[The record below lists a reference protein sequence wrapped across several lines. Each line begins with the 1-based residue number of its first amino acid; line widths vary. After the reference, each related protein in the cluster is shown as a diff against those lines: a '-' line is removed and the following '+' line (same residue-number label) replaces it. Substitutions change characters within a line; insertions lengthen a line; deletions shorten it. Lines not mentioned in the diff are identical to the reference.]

1 MLRIFSEQDY
11 NNSRIPHCHSTEGL
25 KEGFFH
31 IKPLLRTFRSFKNA
45 QKKVYY
51 VVQTLNSMVKPFH
64 CQIQEAGK
72 HMKNASIFLKE
83 LLSGDLNGRMVEV
96 YGCDSAKAQEYAN
109 RFAKVIK
116 GFQVTFPGSA
126 EKEIGLYS
134 APGRTEIGGN
144 HTDHQ
149 YGCVLAASVN
159 LDAIA
164 AAALNGTDKIR
175 FYSEGY
181 GMIEADLSVLDP
193 VESEKESTL
202 ALIRGMAALAIKR
215 GYEVKGIDV
224 YCTSNVL
231 GGSGLSSSAAFETLM
246 GVILNDMFC
255 GNVFDAVEIAKMGQ
269 ITENQYFGKPSGLM
283 DQSASSVG
291 GVVAIDFGDPENPQ
305 VEKIN
310 LDLAGEGY
318 ALCIID
324 SKSSHADLTDA
335 YASIPREMKA
345 VAATFGKTH
354 LRGISKED
362 LIARTGAIRKVCGDR
377 AFLRA
382 IHFVLDNERAQQEA
396 AALKAGDFDKFL
408 EIVKASG
415 RSSYMYLQNIS
426 VEGAVDNQA
435 VGVALSLCD
444 VLLEGRGAFRVHGGG
459 FAGTVQAFVPLDML
473 DSFKATIER
482 AIAPGCC
489 HVLSIRPVGGAVV

>member
-72 HMKNASIFLKE
+72 HMKNANTFLKE
-83 LLSGDLNGRMVEV
+83 LLSGDLNGRMVEI
-96 YGCDSAKAQEYAN
+96 YGCDPAGAQEYAN

-202 ALIRGMAALAIKR
+202 ALIRGMAALAIRR
-215 GYEVKGIDV
+215 GYDVKGIDV

-473 DSFKATIER
+473 DSFKATIES

>member
-1 MLRIFSEQDY
+1 MKDA
-11 NNSRIPHCHSTEGL
+11 
-25 KEGFFH
+25 
-31 IKPLLRTFRSFKNA
+31 NA
-45 QKKVYY
+45 
-51 VVQTLNSMVKPFH
+51 
-64 CQIQEAGK
+64 
-72 HMKNASIFLKE
+72 FLKE
-83 LLSGDLNGRMVEV
+83 LENGALNGRMIEI
-96 YGCDSAKAQEYAN
+96 YGCDPEKAQDYAD
-109 RFAKVIK
+109 RFIKVVK
-116 GFQVTFPGSA
+116 GFQVTFPENA
-126 EKEIGLYS
+126 QAQIGLYS

-149 YGCVLAASVN
+149 FGCVLAASVN

-181 GMIEADLSVLDP
+181 GMIEADLSVLSP

-202 ALIRGMAALAIKR
+202 ALIRGMAALATQR
-215 GYEVKGIDV
+215 GYDVKGIDV

-246 GVILNDMFC
+246 GVIINDMFC
-255 GNVFDAVEIAKMGQ
+255 GGVFDAVEIAKMGQ

-291 GVVAIDFGDPENPQ
+291 GVVAIDFGDPENPK

-310 LDLAGEGY
+310 LDLTGEGY

-345 VAATFGKTH
+345 VAATFGMSH
-354 LRGISKED
+354 LRGLTKED
-362 LIARTGAIRKVCGDR
+362 LIAKTGAIRKVCGDR

-382 IHFVLDNERAQQEA
+382 MHFVLDNERAQKEA
-396 AALKAGDFDKFL
+396 AALKAGDFDAFL
-408 EIVKASG
+408 KLVKASG
-415 RSSYMYLQNIS
+415 ESSYMYLQNIS

-444 VLLEGRGAFRVHGGG
+444 VLLDGRGAFRVHGGG

-473 DSFKATIER
+473 GSFKATVES

>member
-1 MLRIFSEQDY
+1 MK
-11 NNSRIPHCHSTEGL
+11 STN
-25 KEGFFH
+25 
-31 IKPLLRTFRSFKNA
+31 T
-45 QKKVYY
+45 
-51 VVQTLNSMVKPFH
+51 
-64 CQIQEAGK
+64 
-72 HMKNASIFLKE
+72 FLKE
-83 LLSGDLNGRMVEV
+83 LESGALNGRMVEI
-96 YGCDSAKAQEYAN
+96 YGCEPEKAQDYAD

-116 GFQVTFPGSA
+116 GFQVTFPGNA
-126 EKEIGLYS
+126 QAEIGLYS

-164 AAALNGTDKIR
+164 AAALNGTNVIR

-181 GMIEADLSVLDP
+181 GMIEADLSVLEP

-202 ALIRGMAALAIKR
+202 ALIRGMAALAIER

-255 GNVFDAVEIAKMGQ
+255 GGVFDAVEIAKMGQ

-291 GVVAIDFGDPENPQ
+291 GVVAIDFGDPDNPK

-310 LDLAGEGY
+310 LDLTGEGY

-335 YASIPREMKA
+335 YAGIPREMKA

-354 LRGISKED
+354 LRGITKED

-382 IHFVLDNERAQQEA
+382 MHFVLDNERAQQEA

-408 EIVKASG
+408 SIVKASG
-415 RSSYMYLQNIS
+415 QSYYMYLQNIS

-444 VLLEGRGAFRVHGGG
+444 VLLDGRGAFRVHGGG

-473 DSFKATIER
+473 DSFRETVDS

>member
-1 MLRIFSEQDY
+1 MK
-11 NNSRIPHCHSTEGL
+11 STN
-25 KEGFFH
+25 
-31 IKPLLRTFRSFKNA
+31 T
-45 QKKVYY
+45 
-51 VVQTLNSMVKPFH
+51 
-64 CQIQEAGK
+64 
-72 HMKNASIFLKE
+72 FLKE
-83 LLSGDLNGRMVEV
+83 LESGALNGRMVEI
-96 YGCDSAKAQEYAN
+96 YGCEPEKAQGYAD

-116 GFQVTFPGSA
+116 GFQVTFPGNA
-126 EKEIGLYS
+126 QAEIGLYS

-164 AAALNGTDKIR
+164 AAALNGTNVIR

-181 GMIEADLSVLDP
+181 GMIEADLSVLEP

-202 ALIRGMAALAIKR
+202 ALIRGMAALAIER

-255 GNVFDAVEIAKMGQ
+255 GGVFDAVEIAKMGQ
-269 ITENQYFGKPSGLM
+269 ITENQDFGKPSGLM

-291 GVVAIDFGDPENPQ
+291 GVVAIDFGDPDNPK

-310 LDLAGEGY
+310 LDLTGEGY

-335 YASIPREMKA
+335 YAGIPREMKA

-354 LRGISKED
+354 LRGITKED
-362 LIARTGAIRKVCGDR
+362 LIARTGAIREVCGDR

-382 IHFVLDNERAQQEA
+382 MHFVLDNERAQQEA

-408 EIVKASG
+408 SIVKASG
-415 RSSYMYLQNIS
+415 QSSYMYLQNIS

-444 VLLEGRGAFRVHGGG
+444 VLLDGRGAFRVHGGG

-473 DSFKATIER
+473 DSFRETVDS

>member
-1 MLRIFSEQDY
+1 
-11 NNSRIPHCHSTEGL
+11 
-25 KEGFFH
+25 
-31 IKPLLRTFRSFKNA
+31 
-45 QKKVYY
+45 
-51 VVQTLNSMVKPFH
+51 
-64 CQIQEAGK
+64 
-72 HMKNASIFLKE
+72 MKNINAYLQE
-83 LLSGDLNGRMVEV
+83 LQSGALNGRMIEV
-96 YGCDSAKAQEYAN
+96 YGCDAAKAQDYAN
-109 RFAKVIK
+109 RFVKVIQ
-116 GFQVTFPGSA
+116 GFAATFPQNA
-126 EKEIGLYS
+126 DAQIGLYS

-164 AAALNGTDKIR
+164 AAAPNGTDKIR

-181 GMIEADLSVLDP
+181 GMIEADLSVLEP
-193 VESEKESTL
+193 VETEKESTL
-202 ALIRGMAALAIKR
+202 ALIRGMAALAVQK

-246 GVILNDMFC
+246 GVILNDLFC
-255 GNVFDAVEIAKMGQ
+255 GNVFDAVDIAKMGQ

-291 GVVAIDFGDPENPQ
+291 GVVAIDFGDPENPK

-310 LDLAGEGY
+310 LDLTGEGY

-335 YASIPREMKA
+335 YAGIPREMKA
-345 VAATFGKTH
+345 VAETFGKTH
-354 LRGISKED
+354 LRGITKEQ
-362 LIARTGAIRKVCGDR
+362 LIANTAAIRKACGDR

-382 IHFVLDNERAQQEA
+382 MHFVLDNERAQEEA
-396 AALKAGDFDKFL
+396 AVLKAGDFDRSLKL
-408 EIVKASG
+408 VKASG
-415 RSSYMYLQNIS
+415 ESSFMYLQNIS
-426 VEGAVDNQA
+426 VEGAVANQA

-444 VLLEGRGAFRVHGGG
+444 VLLDGRGAFRVHGGG

-473 DSFKATIER
+473 DTFKATVEG

-489 HVLSIRPVGGAVV
+489 HVLSIRPVGGAVI

>member
-1 MLRIFSEQDY
+1 
-11 NNSRIPHCHSTEGL
+11 
-25 KEGFFH
+25 
-31 IKPLLRTFRSFKNA
+31 
-45 QKKVYY
+45 
-51 VVQTLNSMVKPFH
+51 
-64 CQIQEAGK
+64 
-72 HMKNASIFLKE
+72 MKNANTFLKE
-83 LLSGDLNGRMVEV
+83 LLSGDLNGRMVEI
-96 YGCDSAKAQEYAN
+96 YGCDPAKAQEYAN

-202 ALIRGMAALAIKR
+202 ALIRGMAALAIRR

-305 VEKIN
+305 VEKID

-335 YASIPREMKA
+335 YAGIPREMKA

-396 AALKAGDFDKFL
+396 AALKAGDFDRFL

-473 DSFKATIER
+473 DSFKATIES

>member
-1 MLRIFSEQDY
+1 MKSANTFINE
-11 NNSRIPHCHSTEGL
+11 L
-25 KEGFFH
+25 KNGE
-31 IKPLLRTFRSFKNA
+31 
-45 QKKVYY
+45 
-51 VVQTLNSMVKPFH
+51 
-64 CQIQEAGK
+64 
-72 HMKNASIFLKE
+72 
-83 LLSGDLNGRMVEV
+83 LNGRMVEI
-96 YGCDSAKAQEYAN
+96 YGCHADKAQDYAD
-109 RFAKVIK
+109 RFVRVIN
-116 GFQVTFPGSA
+116 GFTETFPGNA
-126 EKEIGLYS
+126 DAEIGLYS

-164 AAALNGTDKIR
+164 AAAPNGTDTIH

-181 GMIEADLSVLDP
+181 GMIEADLSILEP

-202 ALIRGMAALAIKR
+202 ALIRGMAALAVKK
-215 GYEVKGIDV
+215 GYPVKGFDV

-231 GGSGLSSSAAFETLM
+231 GGSGLSSSAAFETLL
-246 GVILNDMFC
+246 GVIINDMYC
-255 GNVFDAVEIAKMGQ
+255 GGVFDAVEIAKMGQ

-291 GVVAIDFGDPENPQ
+291 GVVAIDFGDPESPK
-305 VEKIN
+305 VEKID
-310 LDLAGEGY
+310 LDLNKEGY

-345 VAATFGKTH
+345 VASVFGKTH
-354 LRGISKED
+354 LRGVTKEQ
-362 LIARTGAIRKVCGDR
+362 LIEKTAAIRKVCGDR

-382 IHFVLDNERAQQEA
+382 MHFVLDNRRAQDEA
-396 AALKAGDFDKFL
+396 AALKAGDFAAFL

-415 RSSYMYLQNIS
+415 QSSYMYLQNIS

-444 VLLEGRGAFRVHGGG
+444 VLLDGRGAFRVHGGG

-473 DSFKATIER
+473 NGFKAAVDG
-482 AIAPGCC
+482 AIAEGCC
-489 HVLSIRPVGGAVV
+489 HVLSIRPVGGTVV

>member
-1 MLRIFSEQDY
+1 
-11 NNSRIPHCHSTEGL
+11 
-25 KEGFFH
+25 
-31 IKPLLRTFRSFKNA
+31 
-45 QKKVYY
+45 
-51 VVQTLNSMVKPFH
+51 
-64 CQIQEAGK
+64 
-72 HMKNASIFLKE
+72 MKNINTFLDE
-83 LLSGDLNGRMVEV
+83 LKSGALNDRMIGI
-96 YGCDSAKAQEYAN
+96 YGCDSAKAQDYAK
-109 RFAKVIK
+109 RFIKVIQ
-116 GFQVTFPGSA
+116 GFTVTFPKSAGSQ
-126 EKEIGLYS
+126 IGLYS

-164 AAALNGTDKIR
+164 AAAPNGTDTIH

-181 GMIEADLSVLDP
+181 GMIEADLSVLEP

-202 ALIRGMAALAIKR
+202 ALIRGMAALAIKK
-215 GYEVKGIDV
+215 GYPVKGFDV

-231 GGSGLSSSAAFETLM
+231 GGSGLSSSAAFETLL
-246 GVILNDMFC
+246 GVIINDMYC
-255 GNVFDAVEIAKMGQ
+255 ENAFDAVEIAKMGQ
-269 ITENQYFGKPSGLM
+269 ITENRYFGKPSGLM

-291 GVVAIDFGDPENPQ
+291 GVVAIDFGDPENPK
-305 VEKIN
+305 VEKID
-310 LDLAGEGY
+310 LDLTGEGY

-335 YASIPREMKA
+335 YAGIPREMKA
-345 VAATFGKTH
+345 VAATFGKSH
-354 LRGISKED
+354 LRGITKEQ
-362 LIARTGAIRKVCGDR
+362 LIERTAAIRKVCGDR

-382 IHFVLDNERAQQEA
+382 MHFVLDNERAQEEA
-396 AALKAGDFDKFL
+396 AALKAGEFDKFL
-408 EIVKASG
+408 GLVKASG
-415 RSSYMYLQNIS
+415 ESSYMYLQNIS

-444 VLLEGRGAFRVHGGG
+444 VLLDGRGAFRVHGGG

-473 DSFKATIER
+473 DTFKTTVEN

>member
-1 MLRIFSEQDY
+1 MDIQSTQL
-11 NNSRIPHCHSTEGL
+11 IPIGGL
-25 KEGFFH
+25 LS
-31 IKPLLRTFRSFKNA
+31 I
-45 QKKVYY
+45 
-51 VVQTLNSMVKPFH
+51 
-64 CQIQEAGK
+64 
-72 HMKNASIFLKE
+72 MKNIPTFLTE
-83 LLSGDLNGRMVEV
+83 LKSGALNGRMVEI
-96 YGCDSAKAQEYAN
+96 YGCHADKAQDFAD
-109 RFAKVIK
+109 RFVKVID
-116 GFQVTFPGSA
+116 GFVVTFPENTDA
-126 EKEIGLYS
+126 QIGLYS

-164 AAALNGTDKIR
+164 AAAPNGTNKIR

-181 GMIEADLSVLDP
+181 GMIEADLSVLEP

-202 ALIRGMAALAIKR
+202 ALIRGMAALAIKK
-215 GYEVKGIDV
+215 GYPVKGFDV

-231 GGSGLSSSAAFETLM
+231 GGSGLSSSAAFETLL
-246 GVILNDMFC
+246 GVILNDMYC
-255 GNVFDAVEIAKMGQ
+255 EGAFDAVEIAKMGQ

-291 GVVAIDFGDPENPQ
+291 GVVAIDFGDPENPI

-310 LDLAGEGY
+310 LDLDKEGY

-345 VAATFGKTH
+345 VAATFGQTH
-354 LRGISKED
+354 LRGITKEQ
-362 LIARTGAIRKVCGDR
+362 LVERTAAIREVCGDR
-377 AFLRA
+377 AFLRSM
-382 IHFVLDNERAQQEA
+382 HFVLDNERAQNEA
-396 AALKAGDFDKFL
+396 AALKEGNFDKFL
-408 EIVKASG
+408 KIVKSSG
-415 RSSYMYLQNIS
+415 ESSYMYLQNIS

-444 VLLEGRGAFRVHGGG
+444 VLLDGRGAFRVHGGG

-473 DSFKATIER
+473 DYFKTNVEN

>member
-1 MLRIFSEQDY
+1 
-11 NNSRIPHCHSTEGL
+11 
-25 KEGFFH
+25 
-31 IKPLLRTFRSFKNA
+31 
-45 QKKVYY
+45 
-51 VVQTLNSMVKPFH
+51 
-64 CQIQEAGK
+64 
-72 HMKNASIFLKE
+72 MKNANTFLKE
-83 LLSGDLNGRMVEV
+83 LQSGALNDRMVEI
-96 YGCDSAKAQEYAN
+96 YGCEPDKAQGYAD

-116 GFQVTFPGSA
+116 GFQITFPQNA
-126 EKEIGLYS
+126 QADIGLYS

-164 AAALNGTDKIR
+164 AAAVNGTDKIR

-181 GMIEADLSVLDP
+181 GMIEADLSVLEP
-193 VESEKESTL
+193 VEAEKESTL
-202 ALIRGMAALAIKR
+202 ALIRGMAALAIQK

-291 GVVAIDFGDPENPQ
+291 GVVAIDFGDPENPK

-310 LDLAGEGY
+310 LDLTGEGY

-335 YASIPREMKA
+335 YASIPREMKS
-345 VAATFGKTH
+345 VAAVFGKTH
-354 LRGISKED
+354 LRGISKEQ
-362 LIARTGAIRKVCGDR
+362 LIAKTSAIRKVCGDR

-382 IHFVLDNERAQQEA
+382 MHFVLDNQRAQEEA
-396 AALKAGDFDKFL
+396 AALKAGDFDSFL

-415 RSSYMYLQNIS
+415 ASSYMYLQNIS

-444 VLLEGRGAFRVHGGG
+444 VLLDGFGAFRVHGGG
-459 FAGTVQAFVPLDML
+459 FAGTVQAFVPLNML
-473 DSFKATIER
+473 DSFKATIEN

>member
-1 MLRIFSEQDY
+1 
-11 NNSRIPHCHSTEGL
+11 
-25 KEGFFH
+25 
-31 IKPLLRTFRSFKNA
+31 
-45 QKKVYY
+45 
-51 VVQTLNSMVKPFH
+51 
-64 CQIQEAGK
+64 
-72 HMKNASIFLKE
+72 MKNANTFLKE
-83 LLSGDLNGRMVEV
+83 LLSGDLNGRMVEI
-96 YGCDSAKAQEYAN
+96 YGCDPAGAQEYAN

-116 GFQVTFPGSA
+116 GFQVTFPGST

-202 ALIRGMAALAIKR
+202 ALIRGMAALAIRR
-215 GYEVKGIDV
+215 GYDVKGIDV

-246 GVILNDMFC
+246 GVILTDMFC

-291 GVVAIDFGDPENPQ
+291 GVVAIDFGDPENPM

-335 YASIPREMKA
+335 YAGIPREMKA

-354 LRGISKED
+354 LRGITKED

-396 AALKAGDFDKFL
+396 AALKAGDFSRFL

-415 RSSYMYLQNIS
+415 QSSYMYLQNIS

-473 DSFKATIER
+473 DSFKATVES
-482 AIAPGCC
+482 AIAQGCC

>member
-1 MLRIFSEQDY
+1 MDIQSTQL
-11 NNSRIPHCHSTEGL
+11 IPIGGL
-25 KEGFFH
+25 LS
-31 IKPLLRTFRSFKNA
+31 I
-45 QKKVYY
+45 
-51 VVQTLNSMVKPFH
+51 
-64 CQIQEAGK
+64 
-72 HMKNASIFLKE
+72 MKNIPTFLTE
-83 LLSGDLNGRMVEV
+83 LKSGALNGRMVEI
-96 YGCDSAKAQEYAN
+96 YGCHADKAQDFAD
-109 RFAKVIK
+109 RFVKVID
-116 GFQVTFPGSA
+116 GFVVTFPENTDA
-126 EKEIGLYS
+126 QIGLYS

-164 AAALNGTDKIR
+164 AAAPNGTNKIR

-181 GMIEADLSVLDP
+181 GMIEADLSVLEP

-202 ALIRGMAALAIKR
+202 ALIRGMAALAIKK
-215 GYEVKGIDV
+215 GYPVKGFDV

-231 GGSGLSSSAAFETLM
+231 GGSGLSSSAAFETLL
-246 GVILNDMFC
+246 GVILNDMYC
-255 GNVFDAVEIAKMGQ
+255 EGAFDAVEIAKMGQ

-291 GVVAIDFGDPENPQ
+291 GVVAIDFGDPENPV

-310 LDLAGEGY
+310 LDLDKEGY

-335 YASIPREMKA
+335 YAGIPREMKA
-345 VAATFGKTH
+345 VAATFGQTH
-354 LRGISKED
+354 LRGITKEQ
-362 LIARTGAIRKVCGDR
+362 LIERTAAIRKVCGDR
-377 AFLRA
+377 AFLRSM
-382 IHFVLDNERAQQEA
+382 HFVLDNERAQNEA
-396 AALKAGDFDKFL
+396 AALKEGKFDKFL
-408 EIVKASG
+408 QIVKASG
-415 RSSYMYLQNIS
+415 ESSYMYLQNIS

-444 VLLEGRGAFRVHGGG
+444 VLLDGRGAFRVHGGG

-473 DSFKATIER
+473 DYFKTNIEN

>member
-1 MLRIFSEQDY
+1 
-11 NNSRIPHCHSTEGL
+11 
-25 KEGFFH
+25 
-31 IKPLLRTFRSFKNA
+31 
-45 QKKVYY
+45 
-51 VVQTLNSMVKPFH
+51 
-64 CQIQEAGK
+64 
-72 HMKNASIFLKE
+72 MKNINAYLQE
-83 LLSGDLNGRMVEV
+83 LQSGALNGRMIEV
-96 YGCDSAKAQEYAN
+96 YGCDAAKAQDYAN
-109 RFAKVIK
+109 RFVKVIQ
-116 GFQVTFPGSA
+116 GFAATFPQNA
-126 EKEIGLYS
+126 DAQIGLYS

-164 AAALNGTDKIR
+164 AAAPNGTDKIR

-181 GMIEADLSVLDP
+181 GMIEADLSVLEP
-193 VESEKESTL
+193 VETEKESTL
-202 ALIRGMAALAIKR
+202 ALIRGMAALAVQK

-246 GVILNDMFC
+246 GVILNDLFC

-291 GVVAIDFGDPENPQ
+291 GVVAIDFGDPENPK

-310 LDLAGEGY
+310 LDLTGEGY

-335 YASIPREMKA
+335 YAGIPREMKA
-345 VAATFGKTH
+345 VAETFGKTH
-354 LRGISKED
+354 LRGITKEQ
-362 LIARTGAIRKVCGDR
+362 LIANTAAIRKACGDR

-382 IHFVLDNERAQQEA
+382 MHFVLENERAQEEA
-396 AALKAGDFDKFL
+396 AALKADDFDTFL
-408 EIVKASG
+408 GLVKASG
-415 RSSYMYLQNIS
+415 ASSYMYLQNIA
-426 VEGAVDNQA
+426 VEGAVYNQA

-444 VLLEGRGAFRVHGGG
+444 VLLSGRGAFRVHGGG

-473 DSFKATIER
+473 DSFKETVEK

-489 HVLSIRPVGGAVV
+489 HVLTIRPVGGAVV

>member
-1 MLRIFSEQDY
+1 
-11 NNSRIPHCHSTEGL
+11 
-25 KEGFFH
+25 
-31 IKPLLRTFRSFKNA
+31 
-45 QKKVYY
+45 
-51 VVQTLNSMVKPFH
+51 
-64 CQIQEAGK
+64 
-72 HMKNASIFLKE
+72 MKNAGTFLTE
-83 LLSGDLNGRMVEV
+83 LQSGALNGRMIEI
-96 YGCDSAKAQEYAN
+96 YGCDPDKAQGYAD

-116 GFQVTFPGSA
+116 GFQVTFPKNA
-126 EKEIGLYS
+126 QAQIGLYS

-164 AAALNGTDKIR
+164 AAALNGTNVIR

-181 GMIEADLSVLDP
+181 GMIEADLSVLEP

-202 ALIRGMAALAIKR
+202 ALIRGMAALAMKK
-215 GYEVKGIDV
+215 GYDVKGIDV

-473 DSFKATIER
+473 DSFKATIES

>member
-1 MLRIFSEQDY
+1 
-11 NNSRIPHCHSTEGL
+11 
-25 KEGFFH
+25 
-31 IKPLLRTFRSFKNA
+31 
-45 QKKVYY
+45 
-51 VVQTLNSMVKPFH
+51 
-64 CQIQEAGK
+64 
-72 HMKNASIFLKE
+72 MKNANTFLKE
-83 LLSGDLNGRMVEV
+83 LLSGDLNGRMVEI
-96 YGCDSAKAQEYAN
+96 YGCDPAKAQEYAN

-202 ALIRGMAALAIKR
+202 ALIRGMAALAIRR
-215 GYEVKGIDV
+215 GYDVKGIDV

-473 DSFKATIER
+473 DSFKATVES

>member
-1 MLRIFSEQDY
+1 MK
-11 NNSRIPHCHSTEGL
+11 STN
-25 KEGFFH
+25 
-31 IKPLLRTFRSFKNA
+31 T
-45 QKKVYY
+45 
-51 VVQTLNSMVKPFH
+51 
-64 CQIQEAGK
+64 
-72 HMKNASIFLKE
+72 FLKE
-83 LLSGDLNGRMVEV
+83 LESGALNGRMVEI
-96 YGCDSAKAQEYAN
+96 YGCEPEKAQDYAD

-116 GFQVTFPGSA
+116 GFQVTFPGNA
-126 EKEIGLYS
+126 QAEIGLYS

-164 AAALNGTDKIR
+164 AAALNGTNVIR

-181 GMIEADLSVLDP
+181 GMIEADLSVLEP

-202 ALIRGMAALAIKR
+202 ALIRGMAALAIER

-255 GNVFDAVEIAKMGQ
+255 GGVFDAVEIAKMGQ
-269 ITENQYFGKPSGLM
+269 ITENQYFGKPSRLM

-291 GVVAIDFGDPENPQ
+291 RVVAIDFGDPENPKD
-305 VEKIN
+305 EKIN

-335 YASIPREMKA
+335 YAGIPREMKA

-354 LRGISKED
+354 LRGVTKED

-382 IHFVLDNERAQQEA
+382 MHFVLDNERAQQEA

-408 EIVKASG
+408 SIVKASG
-415 RSSYMYLQNIS
+415 QSSYMYLQNIS

-444 VLLEGRGAFRVHGGG
+444 VLLDGRGAFRVHGGG

-473 DSFKATIER
+473 DSFREAVDS

>member
-1 MLRIFSEQDY
+1 
-11 NNSRIPHCHSTEGL
+11 
-25 KEGFFH
+25 
-31 IKPLLRTFRSFKNA
+31 
-45 QKKVYY
+45 
-51 VVQTLNSMVKPFH
+51 
-64 CQIQEAGK
+64 
-72 HMKNASIFLKE
+72 MKNAGTFLTE
-83 LLSGDLNGRMVEV
+83 LQSGALNGRMIEI
-96 YGCDSAKAQEYAN
+96 YGCEPDKAQGYAD

-116 GFQVTFPGSA
+116 GFQVTFPKNA
-126 EKEIGLYS
+126 QAQIGLYS

-164 AAALNGTDKIR
+164 AAALNGTDVIR

-181 GMIEADLSVLDP
+181 GLIEADLSVLEP

-291 GVVAIDFGDPENPQ
+291 GVVAIDFGDPESPK
-305 VEKIN
+305 VEKID
-310 LDLAGEGY
+310 LDLNKEGY

-335 YASIPREMKA
+335 YAGIPREMKA
-345 VAATFGKTH
+345 VASVFGKTH
-354 LRGISKED
+354 LRGVTKEQ
-362 LIARTGAIRKVCGDR
+362 LIEKT
-377 AFLRA
+377 
-382 IHFVLDNERAQQEA
+382 
-396 AALKAGDFDKFL
+396 AALKAGDFAAFL

-415 RSSYMYLQNIS
+415 QSSYMYLQNIS

-444 VLLEGRGAFRVHGGG
+444 VLLDGRGAFRVHGGG

-473 DSFKATIER
+473 DGFKAAVDG
-482 AIAPGCC
+482 AIAEGCC

>member
-1 MLRIFSEQDY
+1 
-11 NNSRIPHCHSTEGL
+11 
-25 KEGFFH
+25 
-31 IKPLLRTFRSFKNA
+31 
-45 QKKVYY
+45 
-51 VVQTLNSMVKPFH
+51 
-64 CQIQEAGK
+64 
-72 HMKNASIFLKE
+72 MKNINTFLEE
-83 LLSGDLNGRMVEV
+83 LKSGALNDRMIEI
-96 YGCDSAKAQEYAN
+96 YGCDAAKAQDYAK
-109 RFAKVIK
+109 RFIKVIQ
-116 GFQVTFPGSA
+116 GFTITFPKTAA
-126 EKEIGLYS
+126 ETPIGLYS

-144 HTDHQ
+144 HIDHQ

-164 AAALNGTDKIR
+164 AAAPNGTNMIH

-181 GMIEADLSVLDP
+181 GMIEADLSVLEP

-202 ALIRGMAALAIKR
+202 ALIRGMSALAIKK
-215 GYEVKGIDV
+215 GYPVKGFDV

-231 GGSGLSSSAAFETLM
+231 GGSGLSSSAAFETLL
-246 GVILNDMFC
+246 GVIINDMFC

-269 ITENQYFGKPSGLM
+269 VTENQYFGKPSGLM

-291 GVVAIDFGDPENPQ
+291 GVVAIDFGDPENPK
-305 VEKIN
+305 VEKIG

-335 YASIPREMKA
+335 YAGIPREMKA
-345 VAATFGKTH
+345 VAATFGKSH
-354 LRGISKED
+354 LRGITKEQ
-362 LIARTGAIRKVCGDR
+362 LIERTGAIRKVCGDR

-382 IHFVLDNERAQQEA
+382 MHFVLDNERAQEEA

-408 EIVKASG
+408 GIVKASG
-415 RSSYMYLQNIS
+415 ESSYMYLQNIS

-444 VLLEGRGAFRVHGGG
+444 VLLDGRGAFRVHGGG

-473 DSFKATIER
+473 DTFKATVEN

>member
-1 MLRIFSEQDY
+1 MK
-11 NNSRIPHCHSTEGL
+11 STN
-25 KEGFFH
+25 
-31 IKPLLRTFRSFKNA
+31 T
-45 QKKVYY
+45 
-51 VVQTLNSMVKPFH
+51 
-64 CQIQEAGK
+64 
-72 HMKNASIFLKE
+72 FLKE
-83 LLSGDLNGRMVEV
+83 LESGALNGRMVEI
-96 YGCDSAKAQEYAN
+96 YGCEPEKAQGYAD

-116 GFQVTFPGSA
+116 GFQVTFPGNA
-126 EKEIGLYS
+126 QAEIGLYS

-164 AAALNGTDKIR
+164 AAALNGTNVIR

-181 GMIEADLSVLDP
+181 GMIEADLSVLEP

-202 ALIRGMAALAIKR
+202 ALIRGMAALAIER

-255 GNVFDAVEIAKMGQ
+255 GGVFDAVEIAKMGQ

-291 GVVAIDFGDPENPQ
+291 GVVAIDFGDPENPT

-335 YASIPREMKA
+335 YAGIPREMKA

-354 LRGISKED
+354 LRGITKED
-362 LIARTGAIRKVCGDR
+362 LIARTGAIREVCGDR

-382 IHFVLDNERAQQEA
+382 MHFVLDNERAQQEA

-408 EIVKASG
+408 SIVKASG
-415 RSSYMYLQNIS
+415 QSSYMYLQNIS

-444 VLLEGRGAFRVHGGG
+444 VLLDGRGAFRVHGGG

-473 DSFKATIER
+473 DSFRETVDS

>member
-1 MLRIFSEQDY
+1 MDIQSTQL
-11 NNSRIPHCHSTEGL
+11 IPIGGL
-25 KEGFFH
+25 LS
-31 IKPLLRTFRSFKNA
+31 I
-45 QKKVYY
+45 
-51 VVQTLNSMVKPFH
+51 
-64 CQIQEAGK
+64 
-72 HMKNASIFLKE
+72 MKNIPTFLTE
-83 LLSGDLNGRMVEV
+83 LKSGALNGRMVEI
-96 YGCDSAKAQEYAN
+96 YGCHADKAQDFAD
-109 RFAKVIK
+109 RFVKVID
-116 GFQVTFPGSA
+116 GFVVTFPENTDA
-126 EKEIGLYS
+126 QIGLYS

-164 AAALNGTDKIR
+164 AAAPNGTNKIR

-181 GMIEADLSVLDP
+181 GMIEADLSVLEP

-202 ALIRGMAALAIKR
+202 ALIRGMAALAIKK
-215 GYEVKGIDV
+215 GYPVKGFDV

-231 GGSGLSSSAAFETLM
+231 GGSGLSSSAAFETLL
-246 GVILNDMFC
+246 GVILNDMYC
-255 GNVFDAVEIAKMGQ
+255 EGAFDAVEIAKMGQ

-291 GVVAIDFGDPENPQ
+291 GVVAIDFGDPENPV

-310 LDLAGEGY
+310 LDLDKEGY

-335 YASIPREMKA
+335 YAGIPREMKA
-345 VAATFGKTH
+345 VAATFGQTH
-354 LRGISKED
+354 LRGITKEQ
-362 LIARTGAIRKVCGDR
+362 LIERTAAIRKVCGDR
-377 AFLRA
+377 AFLRSM
-382 IHFVLDNERAQQEA
+382 HFVLDNERAQNEA
-396 AALKAGDFDKFL
+396 AALKEGKFDKFL
-408 EIVKASG
+408 QIVKASG
-415 RSSYMYLQNIS
+415 ESSYMYLQNIS

-444 VLLEGRGAFRVHGGG
+444 VLLDGRGAFRVHGGG

-473 DSFKATIER
+473 DYFKTNVEN

>member
-72 HMKNASIFLKE
+72 HMKNANIFLKE

-96 YGCDSAKAQEYAN
+96 YGCDPAKAQEYAN

-202 ALIRGMAALAIKR
+202 ALIRGMAALAIRR
-215 GYEVKGIDV
+215 GYDVKGIDV

-473 DSFKATIER
+473 DSFKATIES

>member
-11 NNSRIPHCHSTEGL
+11 NNNRIPHCHSTAGL

-31 IKPLLRTFRSFKNA
+31 IKPFLRTFRSFKNA

-72 HMKNASIFLKE
+72 HMKNANTFLKE
-83 LLSGDLNGRMVEV
+83 LLSGDLNGRMVEI
-96 YGCDSAKAQEYAN
+96 YGCDSGKAQEYAN

-202 ALIRGMAALAIKR
+202 ALIRGMAALAIRR

-335 YASIPREMKA
+335 YAGIPREMKA

-396 AALKAGDFDKFL
+396 AALKAGDFDRFL
-408 EIVKASG
+408 ELVKASG

-473 DSFKATIER
+473 DSFKATVES

>member
-1 MLRIFSEQDY
+1 MK
-11 NNSRIPHCHSTEGL
+11 STN
-25 KEGFFH
+25 
-31 IKPLLRTFRSFKNA
+31 T
-45 QKKVYY
+45 
-51 VVQTLNSMVKPFH
+51 
-64 CQIQEAGK
+64 
-72 HMKNASIFLKE
+72 FLKE
-83 LLSGDLNGRMVEV
+83 LESGALNGRMVEI
-96 YGCDSAKAQEYAN
+96 YGCEPEKAQDYAD

-116 GFQVTFPGSA
+116 GFQVTFPGNA
-126 EKEIGLYS
+126 QAEIGLYS

-164 AAALNGTDKIR
+164 AAALNGTNVIR

-181 GMIEADLSVLDP
+181 GMIEADLSVLEP

-202 ALIRGMAALAIKR
+202 ALIRGMAALAIER

-255 GNVFDAVEIAKMGQ
+255 GGVFDAVEIAKMGQ

-291 GVVAIDFGDPENPQ
+291 GVVAIDFGDPENPK

-310 LDLAGEGY
+310 LDLTGEGY

-335 YASIPREMKA
+335 YAGIPREMKA

-354 LRGISKED
+354 LRGITKED
-362 LIARTGAIRKVCGDR
+362 LIARTGAIREVCGDR

-382 IHFVLDNERAQQEA
+382 MHFVLDNERAQQEA

-408 EIVKASG
+408 SIVKASG
-415 RSSYMYLQNIS
+415 QSSYMYLQNIS

-444 VLLEGRGAFRVHGGG
+444 VLLDGRGAFRVHGGG

-473 DSFKATIER
+473 DSFRETVDS

-489 HVLSIRPVGGAVV
+489 DVLSIRPVGGAVV

>member
-1 MLRIFSEQDY
+1 MKSANAFINE
-11 NNSRIPHCHSTEGL
+11 L
-25 KEGFFH
+25 KNGE
-31 IKPLLRTFRSFKNA
+31 
-45 QKKVYY
+45 
-51 VVQTLNSMVKPFH
+51 
-64 CQIQEAGK
+64 
-72 HMKNASIFLKE
+72 
-83 LLSGDLNGRMVEV
+83 LNGRMVQI
-96 YGCDSAKAQEYAN
+96 YGCHADKAQAYAD
-109 RFAKVIK
+109 RFVKVIN
-116 GFQVTFPGSA
+116 GFIETFPGNA
-126 EKEIGLYS
+126 DAQIGLYS

-164 AAALNGTDKIR
+164 AAAPNGTDTIH

-181 GMIEADLSVLDP
+181 GMIEADLSVLEP

-202 ALIRGMAALAIKR
+202 ALIRGMAALAVKR
-215 GYEVKGIDV
+215 GYPVKGFDV

-231 GGSGLSSSAAFETLM
+231 GGSGLSSSAAFETLL
-246 GVILNDMFC
+246 GVIINDMYC
-255 GNVFDAVEIAKMGQ
+255 GGVFDAVEIAKMGQ
-269 ITENQYFGKPSGLM
+269 VTENQYFGKPSGLM

-291 GVVAIDFGDPENPQ
+291 GVVAIDFGDPENPA
-305 VEKIN
+305 VEKID
-310 LDLAGEGY
+310 LDLDKEGY

-335 YASIPREMKA
+335 YAGIPREMKA

-354 LRGISKED
+354 LRGITKEQ
-362 LIARTGAIRKVCGDR
+362 LVERTVAIREVCGDR
-377 AFLRA
+377 AFLRSM
-382 IHFVLDNERAQQEA
+382 HFVLDNERAQNEA
-396 AALKAGDFDKFL
+396 AALKAGDFNKFL
-408 EIVKASG
+408 KIVKESG
-415 RSSYMYLQNIS
+415 ESSYMYLQNIS

-444 VLLEGRGAFRVHGGG
+444 VLLDGRGAFRVHGGG

-473 DSFKATIER
+473 DYFKTNVEN

>member
-1 MLRIFSEQDY
+1 
-11 NNSRIPHCHSTEGL
+11 
-25 KEGFFH
+25 
-31 IKPLLRTFRSFKNA
+31 
-45 QKKVYY
+45 
-51 VVQTLNSMVKPFH
+51 
-64 CQIQEAGK
+64 
-72 HMKNASIFLKE
+72 MKNANIFLEE

-96 YGCDSAKAQEYAN
+96 YGCDPAKAQEYAN

-202 ALIRGMAALAIKR
+202 ALIRGMAALAIRR
-215 GYEVKGIDV
+215 GYDVKGIDV

-291 GVVAIDFGDPENPQ
+291 GVVAIDFGDPENPK

-310 LDLAGEGY
+310 LDLTGEGY

-335 YASIPREMKA
+335 YAGIPREMKS
-345 VAATFGKTH
+345 VAAVFGKTH
-354 LRGISKED
+354 LRGISKEQ
-362 LIARTGAIRKVCGDR
+362 LIAKTSAIRKVCGDR

-382 IHFVLDNERAQQEA
+382 MHFVLDNQRAQEEA
-396 AALKAGDFDKFL
+396 TALKAGDFDSFL

-415 RSSYMYLQNIS
+415 ASSYMYLQNIS

-444 VLLEGRGAFRVHGGG
+444 VLLDGFGAFRVHGGG
-459 FAGTVQAFVPLDML
+459 FAGTVQAFVPLNML
-473 DSFKATIER
+473 DSFKATIEN

>member
-1 MLRIFSEQDY
+1 
-11 NNSRIPHCHSTEGL
+11 
-25 KEGFFH
+25 
-31 IKPLLRTFRSFKNA
+31 
-45 QKKVYY
+45 
-51 VVQTLNSMVKPFH
+51 
-64 CQIQEAGK
+64 
-72 HMKNASIFLKE
+72 MKNINTFLDE
-83 LLSGDLNGRMVEV
+83 LKSGALNDRMIGI
-96 YGCDSAKAQEYAN
+96 YGCDSAKAQDYAK
-109 RFAKVIK
+109 RFIKVIQ
-116 GFQVTFPGSA
+116 GFTVTFPKSAGSQ
-126 EKEIGLYS
+126 IGLYS

-164 AAALNGTDKIR
+164 AAAPNGTDTIH

-181 GMIEADLSVLDP
+181 GMIEADLSVLEP

-202 ALIRGMAALAIKR
+202 ALIRGMAALAIKK
-215 GYEVKGIDV
+215 GYPVKGFDV

-231 GGSGLSSSAAFETLM
+231 GGSGLSSSAAFETLL
-246 GVILNDMFC
+246 GVIINDMYC
-255 GNVFDAVEIAKMGQ
+255 GNAFDAVEIAKMGQ
-269 ITENQYFGKPSGLM
+269 ITENRYFGKPSGLM

-291 GVVAIDFGDPENPQ
+291 GVVAIDFGDPENPK
-305 VEKIN
+305 VEKID
-310 LDLAGEGY
+310 LDLTGEGY

-335 YASIPREMKA
+335 YAGIPREMKA
-345 VAATFGKTH
+345 VAATFGKSH
-354 LRGISKED
+354 LRGITKEQ
-362 LIARTGAIRKVCGDR
+362 LIERTAAIRKVCGDR

-382 IHFVLDNERAQQEA
+382 MHFVLDNERAQEEA
-396 AALKAGDFDKFL
+396 AALKAGEFDKFL
-408 EIVKASG
+408 GLVKASG
-415 RSSYMYLQNIS
+415 ESSYMYLQNIS

-444 VLLEGRGAFRVHGGG
+444 VLLDGRGAFRVHGGG

-473 DSFKATIER
+473 DTFKTTVEN

>member
-1 MLRIFSEQDY
+1 
-11 NNSRIPHCHSTEGL
+11 
-25 KEGFFH
+25 
-31 IKPLLRTFRSFKNA
+31 
-45 QKKVYY
+45 
-51 VVQTLNSMVKPFH
+51 
-64 CQIQEAGK
+64 
-72 HMKNASIFLKE
+72 MKNANTFLKE
-83 LLSGDLNGRMVEV
+83 LQSGALNGRMVEI
-96 YGCDSAKAQEYAN
+96 YGCEPDKAQAYAD

-116 GFQVTFPGSA
+116 GFQVTFPA
-126 EKEIGLYS
+126 NAQAEIGLYS

-164 AAALNGTDKIR
+164 AAALNGTNTIR

-181 GMIEADLSVLDP
+181 GMIEADLSVLEP

-202 ALIRGMAALAIKR
+202 ALIRGMAALIIKR
-215 GYEVKGIDV
+215 GYDVKGFDV

-255 GNVFDAVEIAKMGQ
+255 GGVFDAVEIAKMGQ

-291 GVVAIDFGDPENPQ
+291 GVVAIDFGDPDNPK

-310 LDLAGEGY
+310 LDLTGEGY

-335 YASIPREMKA
+335 YAGIPREMKA

-354 LRGISKED
+354 LRGITKED

-382 IHFVLDNERAQQEA
+382 MHFVLDNERAQQEA

-408 EIVKASG
+408 SIVKASG
-415 RSSYMYLQNIS
+415 QSSYMYLQNIS

-444 VLLEGRGAFRVHGGG
+444 VLLDGRGAFRVHGGG

-473 DSFKATIER
+473 DSFRETVDS

>member
-1 MLRIFSEQDY
+1 
-11 NNSRIPHCHSTEGL
+11 
-25 KEGFFH
+25 
-31 IKPLLRTFRSFKNA
+31 
-45 QKKVYY
+45 
-51 VVQTLNSMVKPFH
+51 
-64 CQIQEAGK
+64 
-72 HMKNASIFLKE
+72 MKNANAFLKE
-83 LLSGDLNGRMVEV
+83 LESGALNGRMVEI
-96 YGCDSAKAQEYAN
+96 YGCDSEKAQDYAD
-109 RFAKVIK
+109 RFVRVIK
-116 GFQVTFPGSA
+116 GFQVTFPENAGA
-126 EKEIGLYS
+126 EIGLYS

-164 AAALNGTDKIR
+164 AAALNGTNTIR

-202 ALIRGMAALAIKR
+202 ALIRGMAALAIGR

-246 GVILNDMFC
+246 GVIINDMFC
-255 GNVFDAVEIAKMGQ
+255 GGAFDAVEIAKMGQ
-269 ITENQYFGKPSGLM
+269 VTENQYFGKPSGLM

-291 GVVAIDFGDPENPQ
+291 GVVAIDFGDPENPK

-335 YASIPREMKA
+335 YAGIPREMKA
-345 VAATFGKTH
+345 VAATFGMSH
-354 LRGISKED
+354 LRGLTKED

-382 IHFVLDNERAQQEA
+382 MHFVLDNERAQKEA
-396 AALKAGDFDKFL
+396 AALKAGDFDAFL
-408 EIVKASG
+408 KIVKASG
-415 RSSYMYLQNIS
+415 ESSYMYLQNIS
-426 VEGAVDNQA
+426 
-435 VGVALSLCD
+435 
-444 VLLEGRGAFRVHGGG
+444 VHGGG

-473 DSFKATIER
+473 DSFKATVES

>member
-1 MLRIFSEQDY
+1 
-11 NNSRIPHCHSTEGL
+11 
-25 KEGFFH
+25 
-31 IKPLLRTFRSFKNA
+31 
-45 QKKVYY
+45 
-51 VVQTLNSMVKPFH
+51 
-64 CQIQEAGK
+64 
-72 HMKNASIFLKE
+72 MKNIKSFLEE
-83 LLSGDLNGRMVEV
+83 LKSGALNGRMTEI
-96 YGCDSAKAQEYAN
+96 YGCDADGARKYAD
-109 RFAKVIK
+109 RFARVIQ
-116 GFQVTFPGSA
+116 GFTVTFPQQA
-126 EKEIGLYS
+126 NAEIGLYS

-164 AAALNGTDKIR
+164 AAALNGTDTIR

-181 GMIEADLSVLDP
+181 GMIEADLSVLEP

-202 ALIRGMAALAIKR
+202 ALIRGMAALAIQK
-215 GYEVKGIDV
+215 GYPVKGFDV

-231 GGSGLSSSAAFETLM
+231 GGSGLSSSAAFETLL
-246 GVILNDMFC
+246 GVIINDMFC

-291 GVVAIDFGDPENPQ
+291 GVVAIDFGDPENPK
-305 VEKIN
+305 VEKID

-335 YASIPREMKA
+335 YAGIPREMKS
-345 VAATFGKTH
+345 VAAVFGKTH
-354 LRGISKED
+354 LRGVSKEQ
-362 LIARTGAIRKVCGDR
+362 LIENTSAIRKVCGDR

-382 IHFVLDNERAQQEA
+382 MHFVLDNQRAQEEA
-396 AALKAGDFDKFL
+396 AALKVGDFDKFL
-408 EIVKASG
+408 SIVKASG
-415 RSSYMYLQNIS
+415 FSSYMYLQNIS
-426 VEGAVDNQA
+426 VEGAVENQA

-444 VLLEGRGAFRVHGGG
+444 VLLGGRGAFRVHGGG
-459 FAGTVQAFVPLDML
+459 FAGTVQAFVPLDLL
-473 DSFKATIER
+473 DDFKATVEN

>member
-1 MLRIFSEQDY
+1 
-11 NNSRIPHCHSTEGL
+11 
-25 KEGFFH
+25 
-31 IKPLLRTFRSFKNA
+31 
-45 QKKVYY
+45 
-51 VVQTLNSMVKPFH
+51 
-64 CQIQEAGK
+64 
-72 HMKNASIFLKE
+72 MKNAGTFLTE
-83 LLSGDLNGRMVEV
+83 LQSGALNGRMIEI
-96 YGCDSAKAQEYAN
+96 YGCDPDKAQGYAD

-116 GFQVTFPGSA
+116 GFQVTFPKNA
-126 EKEIGLYS
+126 QAQIGLYS

-164 AAALNGTDKIR
+164 AAALNGTDVIR

-181 GMIEADLSVLDP
+181 GMIEADLSVLEP

-202 ALIRGMAALAIKR
+202 ALIRGMAALAIKK

-246 GVILNDMFC
+246 GVILNE
-255 GNVFDAVEIAKMGQ
+255 VEIAKMGQ

-291 GVVAIDFGDPENPQ
+291 GVVAIDFGDPESPK
-305 VEKIN
+305 VEKID
-310 LDLAGEGY
+310 LDLNKEGY

-335 YASIPREMKA
+335 YAGIPREMKA
-345 VAATFGKTH
+345 VASVFGKTH
-354 LRGISKED
+354 LRGVTKEQ
-362 LIARTGAIRKVCGDR
+362 LIEKTAAIRKVCGDR

-382 IHFVLDNERAQQEA
+382 MHFVLDNQRAQDEA
-396 AALKAGDFDKFL
+396 AALKAGDFAAFL

-415 RSSYMYLQNIS
+415 QSSYMYLQNIS

-444 VLLEGRGAFRVHGGG
+444 VLLDGRGAFRVHGGG
-459 FAGTVQAFVPLDML
+459 FAGTVQAFVPMDML
-473 DSFKATIER
+473 DGFKAAVDG
-482 AIAPGCC
+482 AIAEGCC

>member
-1 MLRIFSEQDY
+1 
-11 NNSRIPHCHSTEGL
+11 
-25 KEGFFH
+25 
-31 IKPLLRTFRSFKNA
+31 
-45 QKKVYY
+45 
-51 VVQTLNSMVKPFH
+51 
-64 CQIQEAGK
+64 
-72 HMKNASIFLKE
+72 MKNTNTFLNE
-83 LLSGDLNGRMVEV
+83 LQSGALNDRMIAV
-96 YGCDSAKAQEYAN
+96 YGCSADNAQAYAD
-109 RFAKVIK
+109 RFVRVIN
-116 GFQVTFPGSA
+116 GFTATFPQNA
-126 EKEIGLYS
+126 QAQIGLYS

-164 AAALNGTDKIR
+164 AAAENGTDRIR

-193 VESEKESTL
+193 VDAEKESTL
-202 ALIRGMAALAIKR
+202 ALIRGMAALAAGK
-215 GYEVKGIDV
+215 GYPVKGFDV

-231 GGSGLSSSAAFETLM
+231 GGSGLSSSAAFETLL
-246 GVILNDMFC
+246 GVIINDMFC

-291 GVVAIDFGDPENPQ
+291 GVVAIDFGDPENPK

-310 LDLAGEGY
+310 LDLAAEGY

-335 YASIPREMKA
+335 YAGIPREMKA
-345 VAATFGKTH
+345 VAAIFGKTH
-354 LRGISKED
+354 LRGITKED
-362 LIARTGAIRKVCGDR
+362 LISHTASIRKACGDR

-382 IHFVLDNERAQQEA
+382 IHFVLDNERAQKEA
-396 AALKAGDFDKFL
+396 AALQSGDFDKFL
-408 EIVKASG
+408 KLVKASG
-415 RSSYMYLQNIS
+415 ESSYMYLQNIS
-426 VEGAVDNQA
+426 VEGAVENQA

-444 VLLEGRGAFRVHGGG
+444 VLLDGRGAFRVHGGG

-473 DSFKATIER
+473 DSFKSTVES

-489 HVLSIRPVGGAVV
+489 HVLSIRPVGGAVI

>member
-1 MLRIFSEQDY
+1 
-11 NNSRIPHCHSTEGL
+11 
-25 KEGFFH
+25 
-31 IKPLLRTFRSFKNA
+31 
-45 QKKVYY
+45 
-51 VVQTLNSMVKPFH
+51 
-64 CQIQEAGK
+64 
-72 HMKNASIFLKE
+72 MKNINAYLQE
-83 LLSGDLNGRMVEV
+83 LQSGALNGRMIEV
-96 YGCDSAKAQEYAN
+96 YGCDAAKAQDYAD

-116 GFQVTFPGSA
+116 GFEATFPQNA
-126 EKEIGLYS
+126 DAQIGLYS

-164 AAALNGTDKIR
+164 AAAPNGTDKIR

-181 GMIEADLSVLDP
+181 GMIEADLSVLEP
-193 VESEKESTL
+193 VEAEKESTL
-202 ALIRGMAALAIKR
+202 ALIRGMAALAVQK

-246 GVILNDMFC
+246 GVILNDLFC

-291 GVVAIDFGDPENPQ
+291 GVVAIDFGDPENPK

-310 LDLAGEGY
+310 LDLTGEGY

-335 YASIPREMKA
+335 YAGIPKEMKA
-345 VAATFGKTH
+345 VAATFGKSH
-354 LRGISKED
+354 LRGITKEQ
-362 LIARTGAIRKVCGDR
+362 LIENTAAIRKACGDR

-382 IHFVLDNERAQQEA
+382 MHFVLDNERAQQEA
-396 AALKAGDFDKFL
+396 AALKKGDFDGFL
-408 EIVKASG
+408 KLVKASG
-415 RSSYMYLQNIS
+415 ESSYMYLQNIS
-426 VEGAVDNQA
+426 VEGAVANQA

-444 VLLEGRGAFRVHGGG
+444 VLLDGRGAFRVHGGG

-473 DSFKATIER
+473 DTFKATVEG

-489 HVLSIRPVGGAVV
+489 HVLSIRPVGGAVI